1 MLNQTLAVLFFTGLV
16 SFARAETFVIP
27 AQQSGHEAT
36 VSIPGSAVTGLS
48 ANFAEPIVDHADSQ
62 AEIMR
67 LTGDV
72 IISVAGSAEP
82 IHIKAD
88 SLVLTLIPDAV
99 RGPDGPAAE
108 RPSRADPPTHEALHG
123 TTTLPGDDNSEVF
136 VGSVV
141 FKLDTAAGPMQ
152 IKAERVEHRLRPDD
166 PAPKAA
172 S

>member
-1 MLNQTLAVLFFTGLV
+1 MLNQTLAVLFCSGLV

-48 ANFAEPIVDHADSQ
+48 AKFAESIVDHADSQ

-99 RGPDGPAAE
+99 RTPG
-108 RPSRADPPTHEALHG
+108 RADSATHEALPG
-123 TTTLPGDDNSEVF
+123 TTTLPGQDNTEVF
-136 VGSVV
+136 VGNVV
-141 FKLDTAAGPMQ
+141 FKRDTAAGPMQ
-152 IKAERVEHRLRPDD
+152 IKADRVEHRLRPDD